1 MKEDKNLFPEFV
13 NPLGREVKEKMLKQ
27 KGKVVWF
34 TGLSGAGK
42 STLAVALEKE
52 INKKGY
58 LTEVLDGDKI
68 RKGINNN
75 LGFSAEDRKENIR
88 RIAEV
93 AKLFSDCGVITLCAF
108 ISPTI
113 EIRKMAEKVI
123 SRNNF
128 FKVFVSTPIEICE
141 QRDIKGLYKKA
152 RAGEIS
158 DFTGVSAP
166 YESPLDADI
175 EIDTSYC
182 TVQESIRI
190 ICDKLIPEIEY

>member
-1 MKEDKNLFPEFV
+1 MKEKKNLFPEFV
-13 NPLGREVKEKMLKQ
+13 NPLGRKEKEKMLKQ
-27 KGKVVWF
+27 RGKVVWF

-42 STLAVALEKE
+42 STLAVALDKE
-52 INKKGY
+52 LNKRGY

-75 LGFSAEDRKENIR
+75 LGFSAEDRRENIR

-93 AKLFSDCGVITLCAF
+93 AKLFSDCGIVTICAF

-113 EIRKMAEKVI
+113 GIRKMAEKAI
-123 SRNNF
+123 GKENF
-128 FKVFVSTPIEICE
+128 FKIFVSTPIEICE

-158 DFTGVSAP
+158 DFTGISAP

-175 EIDTSYC
+175 EIDTSHY
-182 TVQESIRI
+182 TVQESVKI
-190 ICDKLIPEIEY
+190 ICDKLLPGIEY